1 MVTEKVHIDKEQ
13 RAKSFALGLASLAM
27 AGAAVGFL
35 PAAAILPLVTF
46 LGIAASAG
54 FVLAWKRADEA
65 FAAARLARDD
75 LAYVSARLAK
85 LEGLVKSAPGA
96 TPALRTTMAEVTGTV
111 GLLGGV
117 VRELAKN
124 VATQHRDVAELKGH
138 LKAAPTF
145 EGDRQEG
152 RQESW
157 EEGRPERVAPVLL
170 PQTAPHAAAADRPV
184 PQPVPQP
191 MPRKPE
197 EEIRRMR
204 QIMQAFEAD
213 GIELH
218 LQPIVG
224 LPQRRIRF
232 YEALARLRL
241 ADGTLLGPS
250 EFLGV
255 LERMGRAP
263 EFDRR
268 VLSRAM
274 AVAHHLLAKG
284 SEAII
289 CMNLTPHAVREP
301 GFLWSLMGILD
312 TAHEV
317 LGRVVLEFPQEC
329 WRDLDADRREALAAL
344 RSKGVPL
351 SLDTATDLRFD
362 ARDLADL
369 GVRFLKLPAELLAAA
384 GRDESH
390 RLGPELGV
398 RDFASALRREGIK
411 LVAEHVEDEEMVP
424 VLADLGVPLAQ
435 GFAFSPPRAVRAEV
449 LAAAAARQASPE
461 GPQSRLQRAG

>member
-1 MVTEKVHIDKEQ
+1 MVTEKVHNDKEQ
-13 RAKSFALGLASLAM
+13 RAKLFALALASLAM

-35 PAAAILPLVTF
+35 PAAAILPLVAF

-75 LAYVSARLAK
+75 LAHVSARLAK
-85 LEGLVKSAPGA
+85 LEGLVKSVPGA

-145 EGDRQEG
+145 EGDRQES
-152 RQESW
+152 RQQPES
-157 EEGRPERVAPVLL
+157 RQERVAPVLL

-184 PQPVPQP
+184 LQPA
-191 MPRKPE
+191 PRKPE

-204 QIMQAFEAD
+204 LIMQAFEAD

-255 LERMGRAP
+255 LERLGRAP

-268 VLSRAM
+268 VLTRAM
-274 AVAHHLLAKG
+274 AVARHLLAKG

-312 TAHEV
+312 AAHEV

-435 GFAFSPPRAVRAEV
+435 GFVFSPPRAVRAEV
-449 LAAAAARQASPE
+449 LAAAAARQATPE
-461 GPQSRLQRAG
+461 GAQSRLQRAG

>member
-13 RAKSFALGLASLAM
+13 RAKLFALALASLAM

-35 PAAAILPLVTF
+35 PTAAIVPLVTF

-85 LEGLVKSAPGA
+85 LEGLVKSPPGA

-138 LKAAPTF
+138 LKAAPKF
-145 EGDRQEG
+145 EGDRQ
-152 RQESW
+152 
-157 EEGRPERVAPVLL
+157 ERVAPVLL
-170 PQTAPHAAAADRPV
+170 PQTAPHATAAVRPV

-255 LERMGRAP
+255 LERLGRAP

-312 TAHEV
+312 AAHEI

-344 RSKGVPL
+344 QAKGVPL

-424 VLADLGVPLAQ
+424 ILADLGVPLAQ
-435 GFAFSPPRAVRAEV
+435 GFVFSPPRAVKAEV
-449 LAAAAARQASPE
+449 LAAAGARRASPE
-461 GPQSRLQRAG
+461 GLQSRLQRAG